1 MLKSCVKK
9 SVFLILTD
17 CVFSTLLCTKKEKTT
32 ETSKV
37 TPPKIDES
45 NPNHSLL
52 ACNVN
57 IPIKQNMTDEHY
69 KTLHELGFKNV
80 LIPTKPKP

>member
-1 MLKSCVKK
+1 VPKK
-9 SVFLILTD
+9 KRLRKPLN
-17 CVFSTLLCTKKEKTT
+17 
-32 ETSKV
+32 V

-52 ACNVN
+52 VCNVN
-57 IPIKQNMTDEHY
+57 IPIKQNMTNEHY
-69 KTLHELGFKNV
+69 KILHKSGLKNV